1 MRKGFWLVWH
11 AIIWVIWKAR
21 NAKIFENHSKDVE
34 EMVEEIKVLSWRW
47 MLMRLKV
54 LPCLFYEWNWDPE
67 DCLRRQ
73 YLRGE
78 GLCFSSCALWVGSQ
92 QVLLVFS
99 PMRLFCY
106 LQQCCCLGGCGEC
119 CLLPGLFLLSG
130 LGREV
135 FAVCEAFLCFLV
147 CCLRLPFFLV
157 FGVFF
162 VRVFRLYTTPDLFLY
177 CCFCWPLRFLCR
189 FGVIKFSV

>member
-67 DCLRRQ
+67 DCLRR
-73 YLRGE
+73 
-78 GLCFSSCALWVGSQ
+78 
-92 QVLLVFS
+92 
-99 PMRLFCY
+99 
-106 LQQCCCLGGCGEC
+106 
-119 CLLPGLFLLSG
+119 
-130 LGREV
+130 
-135 FAVCEAFLCFLV
+135 
-147 CCLRLPFFLV
+147 
-157 FGVFF
+157 
-162 VRVFRLYTTPDLFLY
+162 
-177 CCFCWPLRFLCR
+177 
-189 FGVIKFSV
+189 